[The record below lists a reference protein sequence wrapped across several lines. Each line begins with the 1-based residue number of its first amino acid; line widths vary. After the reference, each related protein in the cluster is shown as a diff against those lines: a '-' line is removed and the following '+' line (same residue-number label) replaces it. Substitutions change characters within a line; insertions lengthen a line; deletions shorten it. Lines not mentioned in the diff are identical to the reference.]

1 MENWKIKKLNEQ
13 NIILSRDCLFVSIA
27 AAVALKRQSTW
38 ASSKEKSEK
47 GKLKKQTNK
56 ILFCHVTA
64 AVALKR
70 QSTWDLSRK
79 NWKKEN

>member
-1 MENWKIKKLNEQ
+1 MSKKVILPPLNEASKRGKVLGICRGKIGKRKIEKANEQ
-13 NIILSRDCLFVSIA
+13 NIILSRDHRFVPIA
-27 AAVALKRQSTW
+27 
-38 ASSKEKSEK
+38 
-47 GKLKKQTNK
+47 
-56 ILFCHVTA
+56 A